1 MFFEE
6 FSLMRFKKTAAVLAS
21 AVLATTVSA
30 KENNVGIFGT
40 SGKTMGDHTFI
51 AQDGEKAA
59 NIRKVLQNVKLP
71 EGFKIDLY
79 AVVPDA
85 RDMAMAP
92 QGTVLFVGTRKD
104 KVWVVSDR
112 DRNGVADEVKDFAPS
127 LQFDVPNGVQFS
139 KDGFLY
145 VAERNHV
152 RMFPAAE
159 FFFEGP
165 DVVAVDIVPKGEL
178 IPEGEESYN
187 HTARVVDIG
196 PDNKLYI
203 SLGQPYNVAPKE
215 KLDLY
220 KETGIGGIIR
230 MDRDGSNR
238 EVYTYGVR
246 NSVGQDFHPVTGD
259 LWWTDNQ
266 VDGMGDDIPPGELN
280 RQTAAGQH
288 FGHPWFGGGT
298 VRTTEYASDTPPDDI
313 VHPVVETTAHCADLG
328 MAFYT
333 GDQFPGKYKNAIFHA
348 QHGSWNRTTPCG
360 ARLMVTFVDEDGNA
374 KMETFAEGWLNENN
388 EYDGRPMS
396 ITMMKDGSMLVSD
409 DYAGAI
415 YKITYVGS

>member
-1 MFFEE
+1 MARIK
-6 FSLMRFKKTAAVLAS
+6 LTGIAACVIGLGIGAPATADIGVFA
-21 AVLATTVSA
+21 
-30 KENNVGIFGT
+30 T
-40 SGKTMGDHTFI
+40 SGKTPGDHTFI
-51 AQDGEKAA
+51 EQGGDKAE
-59 NIRKVLQNVKLP
+59 NLKKILQNIKLP

-79 AVVPDA
+79 AIVPDA

-112 DRNGVADEVKDFAPS
+112 DRDGVADEVKDFAPS
-127 LQFDVPNGVQFS
+127 LSFDVPNGVQFS

-145 VAERNHV
+145 IAERNHV
-152 RMFPAAE
+152 RVFPAAE

-165 DVVAVDIVPKGEL
+165 DVVAVDVVPKGEL
-178 IPEGEESYN
+178 IPVEEESYN

-203 SLGQPYNVAPKE
+203 SLGQPFNVAPPE
-215 KLDLY
+215 KMELY

-246 NSVGQDFHPVTGD
+246 NSVGQDFHPETGE

-266 VDGMGDDIPPGELN
+266 VDGMGDDTPPGELN

-298 VRTTEYASDTPPDDI
+298 VRVSDHDYDKQDAPEDI
-313 VHPVVETTAHCADLG
+313 VHPAVETTAHCADLG

-333 GDQFPGKYKNAIFHA
+333 GKQFPSKYKNGIFSA
-348 QHGSWNRTTPCG
+348 QHGSWNRTEPCG
-360 ARLMVTFVDEDGNA
+360 ARIMFTSLDDEGNA
-374 KMETFAEGWLNENN
+374 TMVPFAEGWLNDNG

-396 ITMMKDGSMLVSD
+396 VTQMKDGSLLISD

-415 YKITYVGS
+415 YRISYDAG

>member
-1 MFFEE
+1 MAKMK
-6 FSLMRFKKTAAVLAS
+6 LTKVAACVAGLVMSAS
-21 AVLATTVSA
+21 
-30 KENNVGIFGT
+30 VGANIGVFAT

-51 AQDGEKAA
+51 EQGGDKAE
-59 NIRKVLQNVKLP
+59 NLKKILQNIKMP
-71 EGFKIDLY
+71 DGFKIDLY
-79 AVVPDA
+79 AIVPDA

-112 DRNGVADEVKDFAPS
+112 DRDGVADEVKDFAPS
-127 LQFDVPNGVQFS
+127 LTFDVPNGVQFS
-139 KDGFLY
+139 KDGFLF

-159 FFFEGP
+159 FFYEGP

-178 IPEGEESYN
+178 IPVEEESYN

-203 SLGQPYNVAPKE
+203 SLGQPFNVAPPE
-215 KLDLY
+215 KADLY
-220 KETGIGGIIR
+220 KEVGIGGIIR
-230 MDRDGSNR
+230 MNRDGSDR

-246 NSVGQDFHPVTGD
+246 NSVGQDFHPETGE

-280 RQTAAGQH
+280 RQTEAGQH

-298 VRTTEYASDTPPDDI
+298 VRVSDFEYDKAEVPEGI

-333 GDQFPGKYKNAIFHA
+333 GDQFPAEYKNGIFVA
-348 QHGSWNRTTPCG
+348 QHGSWNRTEPCG
-360 ARLMVTFVDEDGNA
+360 ARVMFTKIDDEGNA
-374 KMETFAEGWLNENN
+374 TMEPFAEGWLNENG

-396 ITMMKDGSMLVSD
+396 VTQMKDGSILISD

-415 YKITYVGS
+415 YRISYEGS

>member
-1 MFFEE
+1 MKLKCLAACLAGL
-6 FSLMRFKKTAAVLAS
+6 SMTA
-21 AVLATTVSA
+21 TVSA
-30 KENNVGIFGT
+30 DIGVFAT
-40 SGKTMGDHTFI
+40 SGKTMNDHTFI
-51 AQDGEKAA
+51 EQGGKKAENIKKILA
-59 NIRKVLQNVKLP
+59 NIKLP
-71 EGFKIDLY
+71 AGFKIDLY
-79 AVVPDA
+79 ALVPDA

-112 DRNGVADEVKDFAPS
+112 DRDGVADEVKDFAPS
-127 LQFDVPNGVQFS
+127 LSFDVPNGVTFS

-145 VAERNHV
+145 IAERNQV

-159 FFFEGP
+159 FFYEGP
-165 DVVAVDIVPKGEL
+165 DVVAVDIVAKGEL
-178 IPEGEESYN
+178 IPVEEESYN

-203 SLGQPYNVAPKE
+203 SLGQPFNVAPPE

-220 KETGIGGIIR
+220 NQVGIGGIIR

-246 NSVGQDFHPVTGD
+246 NSVGQDFHPVTGE

-280 RQTAAGQH
+280 RQTKAGQH
-288 FGHPWFGGGT
+288 FGHPWYGGGKT
-298 VRTTEYASDTPPDDI
+298 RVADFGYDQAKVPVDV
-313 VHPVVETTAHCADLG
+313 VHPAVETTAHCADLG
-328 MAFYT
+328 MVFYT
-333 GDQFPGKYKNAIFHA
+333 GNKFPAKYKNAIFSA
-348 QHGSWNRTTPCG
+348 QHGSWNRTEPCG
-360 ARLMVTFVDEDGNA
+360 ARVMVTFIDKDGKA
-374 KMETFAEGWLNENN
+374 KMEPFAEGWLNANK

-396 ITMMKDGSMLVSD
+396 VAQMKDGSILVSD

-415 YKITYVGS
+415 YRISYEG

>member
-1 MFFEE
+1 
-6 FSLMRFKKTAAVLAS
+6 MRFKKTAAVLAS

-298 VRTTEYASDTPPDDI
+298 VRTIEYASDTPPDDI